1 MKTSRKILLS
11 FGALGSAAAIAGMG
25 TFATFTDSDSA
36 AQTISSGTVNIALGA
51 SGADNRMSVSASGL
65 VPGDSVQRRLK
76 LSNPAGAGQQDL
88 ASVSLTTAATT
99 SSLLDTDTTD
109 GLQMKIEK
117 CSGLL
122 GWRESVS
129 TPYTYTCDQLLPGD
143 NSGTRSSV
151 LAERDVVGSDLAL
164 SNMSALT
171 VGNTDDMVVTVTLPS
186 SAGNNFQGLSSTVQ
200 YTFTATQRAATSK

>member
-11 FGALGSAAAIAGMG
+11 IGAIGSAAGIAGMG
-25 TFATFTDSDSA
+25 TFAAFTDSDSA
-36 AQTISSGTVNIALGA
+36 SQTISSGTVDIALA
-51 SGADNRMSVSASGL
+51 ANGADNRMSVSATGL
-65 VPGDSVQRRLK
+65 VPGDTVQRRVK
-76 LSNPAGAGQQDL
+76 LSNPTGSGQQNL
-88 ASVSLTTAATT
+88 ASIVLTTAATT

-117 CSGLL
+117 CSGS
-122 GWRESVS
+122 WRESL
-129 TPYTYTCDQLLPGD
+129 TQPYTYACDVLAGD
-143 NSGTRSSV
+143 GLGTKTAV
-151 LAERDVVGSDLAL
+151 LAERDIIGANLAL

-200 YTFTATQRAATSK
+200 YTFTATQRAATDK